1 MPKPT
6 AEDLRTYAEENAL
19 LAAFR
24 RAQADLY
31 DNTAR
36 EAATGITHETPE
48 YLRLN
53 QAVIDAGK
61 RLPKG
66 LKHLAKGI

>member
-6 AEDLRTYAEENAL
+6 DHELKVYAAENEA

-31 DNTAR
+31 DNAAK
-36 EAATGITHETPE
+36 EAAAGIQHETPE

-53 QAVIDAGK
+53 EAVIDAGK

>member
-6 AEDLRTYAEENAL
+6 SAEMAEYVQENRA

-31 DNTAR
+31 AHTAE
-36 EAATGITHETPE
+36 EAAVGITVETPE

-53 QAVIDAGK
+53 QAVIDAG
-61 RLPKG
+61 RQLPED
-66 LKHLAKGI
+66 LQHLNDSI